1 MLHTTVVQVIWMSSV
16 LDLLQ
21 STIMDSFAR
30 PFHVTTLL
38 RRFLPPQQLQRVF
51 QDAGVDLG
59 KPVVASCGTGVTASV
74 LALALEQL
82 PQSPPAV
89 AVYDG
94 SWTEWGA
101 REDLPKATGKA

>member
-1 MLHTTVVQVIWMSSV
+1 MVQRGHLLDVVDLVVAERISV
-16 LDLLQ
+16 LTVASNSLAA
-21 STIMDSFAR
+21 SSS
-30 PFHVTTLL
+30 
-38 RRFLPPQQLQRVF
+38 RRFLPPQQLQQVF

-82 PQSPPAV
+82 PQPPPSV

>member
-1 MLHTTVVQVIWMSSV
+1 MVQHHNLLYVVGLVVAERTLMLTVAGNSLGSS
-16 LDLLQ
+16 L
-21 STIMDSFAR
+21 
-30 PFHVTTLL
+30 P
-38 RRFLPPQQLQRVF
+38 RRFLPPQQLQQVF

-82 PQSPPAV
+82 PQPPPSV

-101 REDLPKATGKA
+101 RQDLPKATGKA

>member
-1 MLHTTVVQVIWMSSV
+1 M
-16 LDLLQ
+16 
-21 STIMDSFAR
+21 
-30 PFHVTTLL
+30 
-38 RRFLPPQQLQRVF
+38 F
-51 QDAGVDLG
+51 QGAGLDLG

-82 PQSPPAV
+82 ALEQPV

-101 REDLPKATGKA
+101 RDDLPKATGKA